1 MSSIA
6 QYLYSKG
13 FKIEGSDLSENK
25 NVLELK
31 KLGIKI
37 NIGHSPQNITNDVA
51 CVVASSAIKE
61 DNPEIIEAKKRG
73 IRFFKRYELLALL
86 FNDKF
91 GIAIA
96 GSHGKT
102 TTTSLATELL
112 SEASLNPAAIIGG
125 RIQKIKQN
133 VMCGDSH
140 FFIAE
145 ADESDG
151 GFLLLNPKI
160 SIVTNIDN
168 DHLSYYKFFENEV
181 EAFKEFIKKSDYAIL
196 NIDDKN
202 LSKIANQLGKER
214 CFTYSLHNRN
224 AQFWTENIVHSGKTS
239 QFIVHTPQDK
249 IDIKLNIPG
258 IHNISNSLAIVGLA
272 HILRIDKQHLQKA
285 LESFS
290 GVDRRFS
297 FRSFLKEGVAVYDDY
312 AHHPREIEATLQAAR
327 QVAKSRVIAIFQPHR
342 YTRVQSLMNEFS
354 KCFGFADIV
363 FLLDIYPAG
372 EKPIEGISSKILA
385 ERINKFSNNCIYIDD
400 INRIK
405 PILIKETKA
414 GDLVITMGAGDI
426 TKLSYQLNSN
436 ASSGN

>member
-6 QYLYSKG
+6 QYLHLKG
-13 FKIEGSDLSENK
+13 FKVEGSDLSENK
-25 NVLELK
+25 NVLALK
-31 KLGIKI
+31 EIGIKI
-37 NIGHSPQNITNDVA
+37 HIGHNSQNIPNDA
-51 CVVASSAIKE
+51 ALVVASSAIKE
-61 DNPEIIEAKKRG
+61 DNPEIIESKKRG

-86 FNDKF
+86 FNEKF

-112 SEASLNPAAIIGG
+112 LQASLNPTAIIGG

-133 VMCGDSH
+133 VMCGNSH

-168 DHLSYYKFFENEV
+168 DHLNYYKFFENEV

-196 NIDDKN
+196 NIDDEN

-214 CFTYSLHNRN
+214 CFTYSLNNKN
-224 AQFWTENIVHSGKTS
+224 AQFWAESIIHTGKSS
-239 QFIVHTPQDK
+239 QFVVNTPQGK

-272 HILRIDKQHLQKA
+272 HILRIDKQQLQKA
-285 LESFS
+285 LEFFS

-297 FRSFLKEGVAVYDDY
+297 FRSFLKDDVVVYDDY
-312 AHHPREIEATLQAAR
+312 AHHPKEIEATLQAAR

-354 KCFGFADIV
+354 KCFGLANIV
-363 FLLDIYPAG
+363 FLLDIYAAG
-372 EKPIEGISSKILA
+372 EKPIEGINSKVLS
-385 ERINKFSNNCIYIDD
+385 ENINKFSNNCIYVDD
-400 INRIK
+400 VNLIK
-405 PILIKETKA
+405 PILMKETKA

-436 ASSGN
+436 ASS